1 MIMDL
6 ATLVVVLMA
15 IPLVSALIMAVLPS
29 KSMPSMVFETIHI
42 LALAGTCCLALYL
55 VVVVMSS
62 GEAIDAAGL
71 WFHLD
76 GLGSVFVA
84 LIGVIGFLTGLY
96 SIAYIRHDIEIGHM
110 TPGQVKQYYVFF
122 SLFVFT
128 MLLVAMSNNI
138 IMMWAA
144 IEATTLS
151 TVFLVGAYNTKL
163 SLEAAWKYVIVCT
176 AGVAFGLYGT
186 VLVYANAADIM
197 ADPHQ
202 AVFWTS
208 LLPYAAQFDGML
220 VQIAFVFAAIGFG
233 TKAGLFPMHTWLP
246 DAHSEAPSPVSA
258 LLSGVL
264 LKCAMLIIIRFYIL
278 AIQAVGNFF
287 PQLVMLIIGILSV
300 ALAALAV
307 FSQDDLK
314 RKLAYHSCENVG
326 IVALCLGF
334 GGPLGI
340 AAALLHCV
348 THGLT
353 KALLF
358 CISGNVL
365 MKYGTRDLNKISG
378 ILKVAPTT
386 GILMAIGFFALA
398 GFPPF
403 AMFLS
408 EVMGVIAG
416 VVSGNLAI
424 VVIFVIALTI
434 VIAACAHVVAG
445 AVMGEPP
452 ETVKKGDVGWLALAP
467 EVVLVVALLWFGV
480 AMPQPVLNGIETAT
494 AIVLQEDTD
503 VLHEAPLFKDI
514 FASTQMAEEVEAE
527 AEAEAADDESAA
539 VDEEEDAATSSATAI
554 ESSTTEE
561 RAATQQASE

>member
-1 MIMDL
+1 MDF
-6 ATLVVVLMA
+6 ATLLIVLMA
-15 IPLVSALIMAVLPS
+15 IPLASAILMAVLPS
-29 KSMPSMVFETIHI
+29 KAVPQSAYETIHI
-42 LALAGTCCLALYL
+42 LAVAAVCLLALYL
-55 VVVVMSS
+55 VVQVMSS
-62 GEAIDAAGL
+62 GNAIDAIGI

-76 GLGSVFVA
+76 ALGAVFVA

-96 SIAYIRHDIEIGHM
+96 SIAYIRHDVEIGNM
-110 TPGQVKQYYVFF
+110 GPGQVKQYYVFF

-128 MLLVAMSNNI
+128 MLLVATSNNI
-138 IMMWAA
+138 ILMWAA

-186 VLVYANAADIM
+186 VLVYANAVEVM
-197 ADPHQ
+197 ADPDA

-208 LLPYAAQFDGML
+208 LLPYASQFDAML
-220 VQIAFVFAAIGFG
+220 IQIAFVFAAIGFG

-278 AIQAVGNFF
+278 TIQVVGTEF
-287 PQLVMLIIGILSV
+287 PQLIMLIIGALSV
-300 ALAALAV
+300 GVAALAV

-314 RKLAYHSCENVG
+314 RKLAYHSCENIG

-348 THGLT
+348 THGFT

-358 CISGNVL
+358 CISGNVI
-365 MKYGTRDLNKISG
+365 MKYGTRDLKKIKG
-378 ILKVAPTT
+378 ILQVAPVTAV
-386 GILMAIGFFALA
+386 LMAIGFFALA

-408 EVMGVIAG
+408 EVMAFISGIVAGYLWLVILFG
-416 VVSGNLAI
+416 
-424 VVIFVIALTI
+424 IALTI
-434 VIAACAHVVAG
+434 VIAACVHVVTG
-445 AVMGEPP
+445 SVFGEAPK
-452 ETVKKGDVGWLALAP
+452 TVKKGDVGALALVP
-467 EVVLVVALLWFGV
+467 EVIMVCVILWFGV
-480 AMPQPVLNGIETAT
+480 ALPQPVLSGIESAT
-494 AIVLQEDTD
+494 AIVLQTDTD
-503 VLHEAPLFKDI
+503 VLHQAPLFKDV
-514 FASTQMAEEVEAE
+514 F
-527 AEAEAADDESAA
+527 
-539 VDEEEDAATSSATAI
+539 AATEQAQNPSAT
-554 ESSTTEE
+554 TK
-561 RAATQQASE
+561 